1 MERSEKE
8 ITLNFPLSSKRLKLY
23 QLQGIAKALGLPSA
37 SSDDLLVMISGK
49 LTESDHNPSDVQVVA
64 TLTEEGEE
72 LSLQDFNG
80 IFFTVPIG
88 KTGLS
93 RISSPVSGKE
103 MLVPTLV
110 SDSSRTTPD
119 LDIEVTSEL
128 DDFTLQ
134 DKGSFSNEEKHLEQV
149 LSLLSAELATT
160 RLQLQAAQKEVT
172 QFKKELS
179 AQQENLLELKKR
191 LGVEEAKVKQL
202 VFENEA
208 LQQQLSCSQVQDLKQ
223 EVNRATDRIKQ
234 LWQTNCQQLLSHD
247 NLMFEKEEE
256 LKLLQGRMQQMEI
269 ELVKLKE
276 DKTDLVNVDRQ
287 STSTAIPFLQSHTLG
302 LT

>member
-1 MERSEKE
+1 MEMSEKE
-8 ITLNFPLSSKRLKLY
+8 IILNFPLSSKRLKLY
-23 QLQGIAKALGLPSA
+23 QFQGIAKALGLPSA

-128 DDFTLQ
+128 DDFTLH

-223 EVNRATDRIKQ
+223 EVNRATDRSKQ